1 VDDHPVH
8 MELFRRTEPRRAP
21 ASEPVGAER
30 QQPSSTRGPGP
41 GPDSGGRRKNWLR
54 RIFS

>member
-8 MELFRRTEPRRAP
+8 MELFRRTEPRRAQ
-21 ASEPVGAER
+21 ASNAVGTEP
-30 QQPSSTRGPGP
+30 QQPSSTGGPS
-41 GPDSGGRRKNWLR
+41 PDTGGRRKNWLR